1 LSLTSFITQ
10 HPAVRQVKIR
20 HIPHADFQEIV
31 DIPRDKVT
39 VQHLGHL
46 RQRGFKGR
54 KAFRL

>member
-1 LSLTSFITQ
+1 LTSFITQ
-10 HPAVRQVKIR
+10 HPAVRQVEIR